1 MAAGDAA
8 WWHMDREANRLV
20 VTSVMWFDEPLDAG
34 AVRAVLRDRL
44 LTTYPRFSQRVVE
57 SPRGVWWEDVDEDA
71 DTLIA
76 AHLVEAKLPA
86 PGGMPEL
93 QSFVSTVVNRRLD
106 GDRPLWQAYLLG
118 GFRGTG
124 AALVTRIHHCVAD
137 GIALARVL
145 LSLTDDATSGVVTD
159 ERPVSST
166 PLAAVASLPGAVLAE
181 LVHPRRLASDVLD
194 VATAAREVAR
204 LVALPPDHRT
214 ALRGALG
221 IHKAALW
228 SEPISL
234 ERLRR
239 RAHAA
244 GGTVNDVV
252 LAGLS
257 GALRDHVARLDGD
270 VRDIRVIVPVNV
282 RPAEQPLPATLG
294 NAFGLLFVALPV
306 GIDDP
311 AERLRE
317 VRRRTEALK
326 SSPEPLVS
334 FRLLELTGYTP
345 YLVQQLFVEAFT
357 SKASGVVTNVPGP
370 RGPVFLAGRRLRGM
384 VAWPPES
391 GTLGIGVSVI
401 SYDGEVVLGLLADE
415 QLVPDPRRLLGRLV
429 DEVTSS
435 VTADAG

>member
-8 WWHMDREANRLV
+8 WWHMDREVNRLV

-57 SPRGVWWEDVDEDA
+57 SPRGVWWEDVDKDA

-93 QSFVSTVVNRRLD
+93 QSFASTVVNRRLD

-166 PLAAVASLPGAVLAE
+166 PLAAVASLPGAVLGE

-194 VATAAREVAR
+194 AATAAREVAR

-270 VRDIRVIVPVNV
+270 ARDIRVIVPVNV

-294 NAFGLLFVALPV
+294 NAFGLLFVAFARRHRRPRRTVAGGAPAHRGAQVVTGAARQLPLART
-306 GIDDP
+306 DRLHALPRP
-311 AERLRE
+311 AA
-317 VRRRTEALK
+317 VRRG
-326 SSPEPLVS
+326 VH
-334 FRLLELTGYTP
+334 
-345 YLVQQLFVEAFT
+345 QQGQRRRDERARAKGAGVPRRPKTARDGGV
-357 SKASGVVTNVPGP
+357 ASGV
-370 RGPVFLAGRRLRGM
+370 RDAGNRRLGH
-384 VAWPPES
+384 
-391 GTLGIGVSVI
+391 
-401 SYDGEVVLGLLADE
+401 
-415 QLVPDPRRLLGRLV
+415 QLRR
-429 DEVTSS
+429 
-435 VTADAG
+435 